1 MDDPDSNGDL
11 PARARLRAKHAPYY
25 EPSELAEAM
34 FDRLEQMEIESN
46 QRPEYNKY
54 RSRTGL
60 ICTPEFRGVADRG
73 RVEDSITEWLAEFFP
88 NAESQVADIVQTG
101 ERPDIVLSYERDRH
115 AEDVFVIVEAK
126 PLWHRWITTGE
137 RVYTDVCTD
146 AYGRSTGPYLNNNVR
161 QIVSDRNKLLRAYRD
176 QRDRH
181 LLLGLTFQRP
191 GEVDDRVVDAI
202 GPNWLHASRHI
213 VDLCNPP
220 GDNIGL
226 TAMIFWPARN

>member
-1 MDDPDSNGDL
+1 MDPADSTGDL
-11 PARARLRAKHAPYY
+11 PARARLRAKRAPCY
-25 EPSELAEAM
+25 EPSDLAQAM
-34 FDRLEQMEIESN
+34 FDRLEQMERESN
-46 QRPEYNKY
+46 RRPECDKY

-60 ICTPEFRGVADRG
+60 ICAPEFRGATEHG
-73 RVEDSITEWLAEFFP
+73 RVEDCITEWLAEFFP
-88 NAESQVADIVQTG
+88 NAESQVDDIVQTG

-137 RVYTDVCTD
+137 RAYTNVCTD
-146 AYGRSTGPYLNNNVR
+146 DYGRSTGPYLSNNIR
-161 QIVSDRNKLLRAYRD
+161 QIVSGREKLLTVYRD

-181 LLLGLTFQRP
+181 LLLGLIFQRP

-202 GPNWLHASRHI
+202 GPNWAYASRHI

-226 TAMIFWPARN
+226 TAMIFWPVRD